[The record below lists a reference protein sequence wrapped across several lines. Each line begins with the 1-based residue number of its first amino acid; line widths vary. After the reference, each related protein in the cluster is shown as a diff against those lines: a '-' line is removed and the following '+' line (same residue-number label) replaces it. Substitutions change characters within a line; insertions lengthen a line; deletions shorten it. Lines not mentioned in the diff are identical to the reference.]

1 MKIVISL
8 GGIFFSDAD
17 KLKKIAA
24 VFDELAQSHDL
35 CVVTGGGERAREYI
49 KLARELGANEAQCD
63 YLGIDLTRINAKL
76 LIAALK
82 QVYPEPFLD
91 YRDLALAKA
100 HDKPLQGLR
109 VSPSGACGGTG
120 GARDGTEL
128 HSGKIA
134 VMGGVNPGYTTDT
147 VAAILAEYLNAD
159 LLINVTSVDGIY
171 DADPRKYPNAK
182 KYDRISAKELV
193 ALTMKEEL
201 KAGSRIVI
209 DPVAAKIIERS
220 GIKAIVINGSN
231 PQNIVD
237 AVMGKHRGTEIV

>member
-8 GGIFFSDAD
+8 GGIFFSDLE
-17 KLKKIAA
+17 KLKRVAA
-24 VFDELAQSHDL
+24 VFDELALSNDL

-82 QVYPEPFLD
+82 QAYPEPFLD
-91 YRDLALAKA
+91 YRDVALAKA
-100 HDKPLQGLR
+100 
-109 VSPSGACGGTG
+109 
-120 GARDGTEL
+120 RDST
-128 HSGKIA
+128 KIA
-134 VMGGVNPGYTTDT
+134 VMGGVNPGYTTDA
-147 VAAILAEYLNAD
+147 VAAILADYLNAD
-159 LLINVTSVDGIY
+159 LLINITSVDGIY
-171 DADPRKYPNAK
+171 EADPRKYPGAK

-209 DPVAAKIIERS
+209 DPVAAKIIERC
-220 GIKAIVINGSN
+220 GIKTIVLNGEDPRAIL
-231 PQNIVD
+231 D
-237 AVMGKHRGTEIV
+237 AVTGRHRGTEVV

>member
-1 MKIVISL
+1 MKVVISL
-8 GGIFFSDAD
+8 GGIFFSDAE

-24 VFDELAQSHDL
+24 VFDELAQSNNL

-49 KLARELGANEAQCD
+49 KIARELGANEAFCD
-63 YLGIDLTRINAKL
+63 YIGIALTRINAKL

-82 QVYPEPFLD
+82 HVYPEPFSD
-91 YRDLALAKA
+91 YRDVAVAKA

-109 VSPSGACGGTG
+109 ESPSWACGGTG
-120 GARDGTEL
+120 GARDGAEP

-159 LLINVTSVDGIY
+159 LLLNVTSVDGIY
-171 DADPRKYPNAK
+171 DADPRKYPNAR
-182 KYDRISAKELV
+182 KYDKLSPKELI

-220 GIKAIVINGSN
+220 GIKTIVINGSN

-237 AVMGKHRGTEIV
+237 AVHGKLQGTEIS